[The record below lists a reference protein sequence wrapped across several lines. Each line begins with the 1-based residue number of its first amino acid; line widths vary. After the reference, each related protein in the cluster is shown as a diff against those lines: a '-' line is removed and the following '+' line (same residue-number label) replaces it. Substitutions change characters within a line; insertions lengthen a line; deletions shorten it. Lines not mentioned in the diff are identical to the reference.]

1 MRSTVARCALF
12 FLTLSLL
19 ARGAETAPLVPM
31 PAEWRLTL
39 TFDESAATLPQ
50 DDIRTAVETALG
62 VPVELEPS
70 AAHPT
75 LCVSVAPDGSLL
87 LVYQRSDAT
96 LERRLP
102 HPTRADQIPVLVGL
116 AATNLVWDQM
126 GALVPRTE
134 TPRELEYAPLPAGT
148 PDPNPPGRSPQPAP
162 PTPAPLSKSR
172 KAPPHFEHWL
182 GLHVGVDL
190 VPLSANAACDRFAAD
205 EGFVC
210 LLPDGSTYTGVPS
223 ISAAGKLEGGVVAA
237 TVPILLSYEYIL
249 GSFGLGGRFGYAFN
263 GGPHV
268 ANRPAFF
275 PVRAELR
282 GKFWPLGP
290 TASSLVLR
298 PYLHLGVGLAQ
309 VDAVVHDVSIVD
321 CSIEP
326 RLINDCRTASSAI
339 EARVNGGELRNVTV
353 LKSFGKA
360 SFSAGA
366 GATLAIAD
374 GHAMVLDLSFTA
386 FLPSTGLSITPSIG
400 YEIGL

>member
-1 MRSTVARCALF
+1 VFASRWKHVHGRAQHFGSGKIGGGGRC
-12 FLTLSLL
+12 
-19 ARGAETAPLVPM
+19 R
-31 PAEWRLTL
+31 
-39 TFDESAATLPQ
+39 D
-50 DDIRTAVETALG
+50 
-62 VPVELEPS
+62 
-70 AAHPT
+70 
-75 LCVSVAPDGSLL
+75 
-87 LVYQRSDAT
+87 
-96 LERRLP
+96 
-102 HPTRADQIPVLVGL
+102 RAD
-116 AATNLVWDQM
+116 
-126 GALVPRTE
+126 
-134 TPRELEYAPLPAGT
+134 PA
-148 PDPNPPGRSPQPAP
+148 
-162 PTPAPLSKSR
+162 
-172 KAPPHFEHWL
+172 F
-182 GLHVGVDL
+182 
-190 VPLSANAACDRFAAD
+190 
-205 EGFVC
+205 
-210 LLPDGSTYTGVPS
+210 
-223 ISAAGKLEGGVVAA
+223 
-237 TVPILLSYEYIL
+237 
-249 GSFGLGGRFGYAFN
+249 
-263 GGPHV
+263 V